1 MLHLNNKESLQTED
15 TMEHKLPELPWAQ
28 DALEPH
34 ISAETIS
41 YHYGKHHNA
50 YVTKLNAG
58 IKGTQNKQKQNT

>member
-15 TMEHKLPELPWAQ
+15 KMEHKLPELPWAQ

-58 IKGTQNKQKQNT
+58 IKGTQFGLFT